1 MVLVFPLFTISAG
14 LTKWAVSMGKETPYQ
29 DGFPGDA
36 FTRSEERNL
45 ASVKQIDDMLPHVRV
60 RKDSMIYFIAYLFYF
75 PFGLFLAMVRLVIFL
90 PLIGAVSCCVPSC
103 CRTVFTRFVL
113 CVFFGVWVKVSGS
126 PDKDARV
133 WAANHTSEMDALA
146 IRAVGNPF
154 ILGYSFYL
162 KLWWL
167 KCSPLS
173 LLNMVYV
180 PQQSRSQG
188 NDKARDNVRRV
199 VQNLIDN
206 ETSPILVFPEGGL
219 ASGKIALL
227 QYHKFMFSL
236 GVPVQPI
243 MIKLSR
249 PLPINVNCEREG
261 TTFFDNVFWFV
272 FLPFQSFHLTFLDS
286 VSKEDDEGVLTFTH
300 RVQYITA
307 KAMGIKA
314 SPFLYRDKIKW
325 LKVKHKFMREDCKLQ
340 FLVDEKQEI
349 VTVSNKSLVS
359 GRKKNGK
366 VRPSIDTVRARLI
379 EDIQKQWNMTDPSF
393 QHAVFLKDDISDRED
408 IPVNNLDDP
417 EDVSGNNVVQKTM
430 FVFDVKPVGADTD
443 LQELALALKRLTFEG
458 LVNWGVE
465 HQLIDVAFGIQK
477 LRISVVVE
485 DRVSLNDL
493 EDLINGDGRGDEQ
506 IQSIDVFTM
515 SNV

>member
-1 MVLVFPLFTISAG
+1 MSVG
-14 LTKWAVSMGKETPYQ
+14 LRKWTETMTSETPYQ
-29 DGFPGDA
+29 DGFPGSTFA
-36 FTRSEERNL
+36 RSGERNL
-45 ASVKQIDDMLPHVRV
+45 ACVKHIDDMLPHVRV
-60 RKDSMIYFIAYLFYF
+60 RKESTISFVIYLLYF
-75 PFGLFLAMVRLVIFL
+75 PVGFLLALVRLVIAL
-90 PLIGAVSCCVPSC
+90 PLVGAVSCCVPSC
-103 CRTVFTRFVL
+103 WRTAFTRFAMF
-113 CVFFGVWVKVSGS
+113 VFFGVWVKVSGS
-126 PDKDARV
+126 PDKNARV
-133 WAANHTSEMDALA
+133 WAANHTSEMDAMA

-188 NDKARDNVRRV
+188 NNKARDNVRSV

-219 ASGKIALL
+219 ASGRTALL

-286 VSKEDDEGVLTFTH
+286 VSKEDDEGVLTFTQ
-300 RVQYITA
+300 RVQYLTA
-307 KAMGIKA
+307 KAMGVKA

-325 LKVKHKFMREDCKLQ
+325 LKVKHKFMREECNLQ
-340 FLVDEKQEI
+340 FLVDEEQAT
-349 VTVSNKSLVS
+349 VAVSNKSLDT
-359 GRKKNGK
+359 GRKKNSK
-366 VRPSIDTVRARLI
+366 VRPSMDTVRARLL
-379 EDIQKQWNMTDPSF
+379 EDIREQWNMSHPEF
-393 QHAVFLKDDISDRED
+393 HHPVFLKDNVDDLED
-408 IPVNNLDDP
+408 TLGDNPGGPKDTP
-417 EDVSGNNVVQKTM
+417 GNSVVQKTM
-430 FVFDVKPVGADTD
+430 FVFDLKPVGVDTD
-443 LQELALALKRLTFEG
+443 LQELALAMKRLTFEG
-458 LVNWGVE
+458 LINWGVE

-477 LRISVVVE
+477 LRISVIVE

-493 EDLINGDGRGDEQ
+493 EDLMNGDGRGDEH